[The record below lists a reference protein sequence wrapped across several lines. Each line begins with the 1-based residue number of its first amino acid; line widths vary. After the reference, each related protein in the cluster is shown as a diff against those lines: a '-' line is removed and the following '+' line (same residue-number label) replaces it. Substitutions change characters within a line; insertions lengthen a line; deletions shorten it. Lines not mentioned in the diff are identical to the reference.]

1 MSDFGVSFGANWLSY
16 SGGSR
21 KERETVERRGR
32 ERQSKG
38 EEERFERF
46 KWSGITVVFS
56 PDVRLS
62 EMCNV
67 IL

>member
-38 EEERFERF
+38 EGERDSQKVRERDL
-46 KWSGITVVFS
+46 SGSNRVGS
-56 PDVRLS
+56 RLYFPLMS
-62 EMCNV
+62 D
-67 IL
+67 